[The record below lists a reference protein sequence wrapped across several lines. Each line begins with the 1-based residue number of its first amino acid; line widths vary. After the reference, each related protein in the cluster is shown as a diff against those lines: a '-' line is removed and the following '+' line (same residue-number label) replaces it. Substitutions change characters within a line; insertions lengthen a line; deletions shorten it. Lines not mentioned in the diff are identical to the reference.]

1 MARRKPMP
9 GDRVDNRD
17 RPCARPDQLEQTIMG
32 ALDDAVDFLCPRL
45 DQIEATLLREFHM
58 MTAPDYGPSQRQV
71 V

>member
-1 MARRKPMP
+1 
-9 GDRVDNRD
+9 
-17 RPCARPDQLEQTIMG
+17 MG